1 MISTIISEQ
10 KKNIFYDTV
19 MSPIK
24 TYITMTT
31 IPERLNNKWFL
42 SNIQITISLLDLND
56 KLRLHIPS
64 KSAKNNQQ
72 YIVPKSLK
80 KLESTHF
87 EICNVKK
94 DEGPITKL
102 LPALRDKRISEDDI
116 IIVCDDDIAYREN
129 TFRLLKRSIY
139 KNPNKIS
146 CMCHDKIEGFKSFA
160 FFKKVLKGLENI
172 KIPKSCVRI
181 DDDIIQQFARHK
193 NIETVYVSYGSDSSC
208 FCSMNRKET
217 DTHPQWNKLE
227 NDNREMMRND
237 CFNDLN
243 FK

>member
-1 MISTIISEQ
+1 MDFIKHS
-10 KKNIFYDTV
+10 KN
-19 MSPIK
+19 
-24 TYITMTT
+24 
-31 IPERLNNKWFL
+31 
-42 SNIQITISLLDLND
+42 ISLLDLND
-56 KLRLHIPS
+56 KLRLQIPS

-72 YIVPKSLK
+72 YIVPEILK
-80 KLESTHF
+80 KLESKHF

-102 LPALRDKRISEDDI
+102 LPALRDKRISDDDI

-129 TFRLLKRSIY
+129 TFQLLKRSIY

-146 CMCHDKIEGFKSFA
+146 CMCHDKIEGFKGFA

-193 NIETVYVSYGSDSSC
+193 NIETVYVSYGSILR
-208 FCSMNRKET
+208 FCSMN
-217 DTHPQWNKLE
+217 QNKLI
-227 NDNREMMRND
+227 
-237 CFNDLN
+237 LILSG
-243 FK
+243 K